1 MSDDKLYNKIKK
13 AEQNAEAQNFPA
25 MDKVWNRVG
34 EKLDSKVLE
43 KQKYKWKNLAIAA
56 SVLLLVSLGFLL
68 NNGKSDSINVNE
80 QVVTSDSISIL
91 PTNEETR
98 IVSAEITNPEIK
110 DDAPEILKRQ
120 LAPSASVVVSQEMQE
135 EIMEE
140 PAADI
145 VKTEAANKITNA
157 TSNNSKRTMNS
168 VIEARIVM
176 RSADTFELNKQDV
189 VPEPKP
195 LLVIN
200 GVALKEGKE
209 YDKSLTEAKNRFDL
223 GEEDVHLLT
232 NPLYVINGKYY
243 SEHQLFGEDATSPYS
258 PLTKQDIE
266 TLTILQD
273 EKAISIYGERGK
285 NGVVLI
291 TTKGGK
297 PASTEK

>member
-13 AEQNAEAQNFPA
+13 AEQNAEAQDFPA

-80 QVVTSDSISIL
+80 RVVTSDSISIL

-110 DDAPEILKRQ
+110 DDAPEILQKQ
-120 LAPSASVVVSQEMQE
+120 LAPSASVVVSQEMHE

-145 VKTEAANKITNA
+145 VKTKAANKITNA

-223 GEEDVHLLT
+223 GDEDVHLLI

-243 SEHQLFGEDATSPYS
+243 SEQQLFGENATSPYS